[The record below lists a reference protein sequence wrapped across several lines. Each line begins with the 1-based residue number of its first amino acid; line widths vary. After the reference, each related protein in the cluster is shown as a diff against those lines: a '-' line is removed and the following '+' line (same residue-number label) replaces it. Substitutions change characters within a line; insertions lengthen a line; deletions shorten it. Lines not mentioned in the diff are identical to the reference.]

1 LERDAVHAGFIR
13 TASTET
19 LMQLKLFRL
28 LFAFLDTISPRIA
41 ARLAVSVFYTPRRY
55 PAAKW
60 ESTATATGKL
70 DRLRFDG
77 EHLEATI
84 WEGKGPT
91 VLLVHGWQGRRGQ
104 LGKIAIELLNKG
116 YRVVTFDGP
125 AHGSSAKKRTTLVEF
140 SEAVEHAALQFGP
153 LHGIVGHSFG
163 AAAVGI
169 AMRKGVQA
177 QRVVLISCPFSLRH
191 VVGGF
196 ARFVGL
202 PGRSHEKMYPIM
214 RGLHR
219 CPETEL
225 SFDTI
230 GPDLQT
236 PCLLI
241 HDESDQY
248 IPITD
253 GEKVTRS
260 IDGAEL
266 VRTRGLGHMRILQD
280 ERVMQRVAE
289 FFSKPPCQA
298 S

>member
-1 LERDAVHAGFIR
+1 
-13 TASTET
+13 
-19 LMQLKLFRL
+19 MQLKFFRL
-28 LFAFLDTISPRIA
+28 LFALLDALSPRLA

-60 ESTATATGKL
+60 ESTASASGKP
-70 DRLRFDG
+70 DSLRFDG
-77 EHLEATI
+77 EHLDATI

-104 LGKIAIELLNKG
+104 LGKIALELLDRG

-140 SEAVEHAALQFGP
+140 SEAVEHAARGYGP

-163 AAAVGI
+163 AAAVAI

-177 QRVVLISCPFSLRH
+177 QRAVLISCPFSLRH

-196 ARFVGL
+196 ARFVRL

-214 RGLHR
+214 QGLHH
-219 CPETEL
+219 CAETEL

-230 GPDLQT
+230 GPDLRT

-241 HDESDQY
+241 HDESDKY

-260 IDGAEL
+260 IAGAEL
-266 VRTRGLGHMRILQD
+266 VRTRTLGHMRILQD
-280 ERVMQRVAE
+280 ERVVQRVAD
-289 FFSKPPCQA
+289 FVAQPVCQT